1 MLGFFRPLKAEGQA
15 RARLVAAGALAGLAV
30 LMGGLFLLR
39 PAVPEPPAEPALLR
53 TDQIAVFQDDVA
65 ICRAALEE
73 AGFGIAELPDRREGA
88 CGYDEAV
95 ELTLS
100 VHPYSGPVGGSCAL
114 AAALALWERDV
125 VAPAAAE
132 HLGQGV
138 ARIDLA
144 GAVYACRQVAGRSDR
159 RLSEHAR
166 ANAVDIGGFTLED
179 GSEIKVLGGWRGR
192 PAERAFLRAVRDGAC
207 PLFEAVLSP
216 DYNAAHR
223 DHLHFDLGRDK
234 MCR

>member
-1 MLGFFRPLKAEGQA
+1 MLGFFRPPKADGLA
-15 RARLVAAGALAGLAV
+15 RARLIAAAALAGLAL
-30 LMGGLFLLR
+30 LMAGLFVFR
-39 PAVPEPPAEPALLR
+39 PAAPAQPALLR
-53 TDQIAVFQDDVA
+53 TDQIAAFQDDVA
-65 ICRAALEE
+65 ICRAALEA
-73 AGFGIAELPDRREGA
+73 AGFEIAALPDRRDGA

-100 VHPYSGPVGGSCAL
+100 LHPYSGPVGGSCAL

-125 VAPAAAE
+125 VAPAAAA

-138 ARIDLA
+138 ARIELA
-144 GAVYACRQVAGRSDR
+144 GAVYACRRVAGRTDR

-179 GSEIKVLGGWRGR
+179 GREISVLSGWRGR
-192 PAERAFLRAVRDGAC
+192 PEERAFLRAVRDGAC

-216 DYNAAHR
+216 DYNRAHR